1 MAVCPIWDLGD
12 RGCSTLPHPGY
23 RQHPLPLSASPISSP
38 HNTPPTEWG
47 PWPAA
52 WFLGSHKWNVSSMS
66 LPRGRLDKVWSG
78 AGVRASK
85 ELRFQFLGTCLPPE
99 DIGVISP
106 KASMCSVCDTLE
118 MSRVSFVQHCLINFL
133 LASFH
138 L

>member
-1 MAVCPIWDLGD
+1 MAVCHIWDLGD

-23 RQHPLPLSASPISSP
+23 CQHPLPL
-38 HNTPPTEWG
+38 PPPRLPTSQYTAKWG
-47 PWPAA
+47 PWSAA
-52 WFLGSHKWNVSSMS
+52 WFVGSHKRNVSSMS

>member
-1 MAVCPIWDLGD
+1 MAVCHIWDLGD
-12 RGCSTLPHPGY
+12 RGCSTFPHPGY
-23 RQHPLPLSASPISSP
+23 RQHPLPL
-38 HNTPPTEWG
+38 PPPRLPTSQYTAKWG
-47 PWPAA
+47 PWSAA
-52 WFLGSHKWNVSSMS
+52 WFVGSHKRNVSSMS

-78 AGVRASK
+78 AGVRALK